1 MYPLL
6 LKKGTLFKEKVEKFC
21 EEGERNMFEEKLGSK
36 IAAIYFISLS
46 ALMHYFYS
54 QIIPLF
60 TTPVQQVFVVLAIA
74 TAFVSFLIE
83 PDMARAAVAVKAALI
98 LSAPMFVMIMAS
110 LLLWSVEMTGIE
122 YIIQG
127 LWHYGIY
134 VNQLLA
140 ALYAAA
146 FLYMFGEK
154 GIWYHLA
161 GLLLVNFFLIGKVI
175 FEYGPQTYFS
185 EFATLLTSFAGETG
199 DVMAEAE
206 IHELVYC
213 VGTYAFFMLLT
224 FRKNVWFL
232 AGLVLSMFCFL
243 SALKRIGVLAMVV
256 GLLAGWMLQLASRH
270 IGPKTVSK
278 VITSVLLM
286 VAVVLLFYIFAV
298 KMGFFDLLEDYGID
312 TMGRALIYKKVSRFY
327 EFLPNYIGQGMGFL
341 AYQLTVNLNVYSG
354 SVHNDFL
361 QFYIDLGF
369 WGYIFWIL
377 TLTVL
382 RTKYFG
388 RGGKITNEI
397 ITFAV
402 ILFMLVISSTDNTLN
417 HQMFY
422 IATDMV
428 IMGYG
433 FHERVQEERQR
444 GIV

>member
-1 MYPLL
+1 
-6 LKKGTLFKEKVEKFC
+6 
-21 EEGERNMFEEKLGSK
+21 
-36 IAAIYFISLS
+36 
-46 ALMHYFYS
+46 
-54 QIIPLF
+54 
-60 TTPVQQVFVVLAIA
+60 
-74 TAFVSFLIE
+74 
-83 PDMARAAVAVKAALI
+83 
-98 LSAPMFVMIMAS
+98 
-110 LLLWSVEMTGIE
+110 
-122 YIIQG
+122 
-127 LWHYGIY
+127 
-134 VNQLLA
+134 
-140 ALYAAA
+140 
-146 FLYMFGEK
+146 
-154 GIWYHLA
+154 
-161 GLLLVNFFLIGKVI
+161 
-175 FEYGPQTYFS
+175 
-185 EFATLLTSFAGETG
+185 
-199 DVMAEAE
+199 
-206 IHELVYC
+206 
-213 VGTYAFFMLLT
+213 
-224 FRKNVWFL
+224 
-232 AGLVLSMFCFL
+232 
-243 SALKRIGVLAMVV
+243 
-256 GLLAGWMLQLASRH
+256 
-270 IGPKTVSK
+270 
-278 VITSVLLM
+278 
-286 VAVVLLFYIFAV
+286 
-298 KMGFFDLLEDYGID
+298 
-312 TMGRALIYKKVSRFY
+312 MGRALIYKKVSRFY